1 MQLSFRNHFQRCFQ
15 ASTIAIAVLVIAAT
29 TTTAKTAK
37 QTSSSV
43 ESEYSVFLESPYI
56 QWGYQNCGPV
66 ITWQTRKPGKN
77 WSAQVQVD
85 NRWQPLAVK
94 ERQISGPG
102 IKPFAIVTAGPVS
115 LPPETTFQY
124 RVQNNGTTHFTATAK
139 TAKSAGSPMR
149 FVVFG
154 DSGVDSQPQK
164 DAALLAYNEKPDF
177 IVVTGDLVYPA
188 GQIEDYR
195 KKWFPI
201 YNADEPDNRHGAPLM
216 RRVPMIGVAGNHDTD
231 TTGGTDVARDL
242 RVYPD
247 GMAYFLN
254 WQQPLNGPA
263 LRSGGKNTPLLLG
276 SAKAISAFKR
286 NAASAYPQMCNFSFD
301 YGDTHWL
308 VLDANFYS
316 DWTDP
321 TLRSWAEAD
330 LLRAQKAR
338 WRFVAFHQPGFT
350 SDPMFATDQR
360 MRVISPIL
368 EKYKVD
374 MVFNGHVHHYE
385 RSYPLRFQPGSGV
398 SLADGK
404 PKLVPGELKMDKSFD
419 GITSTVPDGV
429 IYLITGGGGAKLFGQ
444 EEESQ
449 PHKWQQFTA
458 KYLADTHSITICDIK
473 DNTLTVRQL
482 TTDGK
487 EVDRFQITK

>member
-1 MQLSFRNHFQRCFQ
+1 M
-15 ASTIAIAVLVIAAT
+15 AVVVIAAT
-29 TTTAKTAK
+29 TAVAKDAK
-37 QTSSSV
+37 QATPAV
-43 ESEYSVFLESPYI
+43 EGEHGVFLESPYI
-56 QWGYQNCGPV
+56 QWGYQNRGPV
-66 ITWQTRKPGKN
+66 ITWQSRKCGEK
-77 WSAQVQVD
+77 WSAQILQ
-85 NRWQPLAVK
+85 NNNWQSLPVK
-94 ERQISGPG
+94 ERMIAGPG
-102 IKPFAIVTAGPVS
+102 IKQFALVTTGPIG

-124 RVQNNGTTHFTATAK
+124 RVQKNGTTQFTATGT
-139 TAKSAGSPMR
+139 TAKSKGTPMR

-164 DAALLAYNEKPDF
+164 DAALLAFNEKPDF
-177 IVVTGDLVYPA
+177 VVVTGDLVYPA

-201 YNADEPDNRHGAPLM
+201 YNADEPNKRHGAPMM
-216 RRVPMIGVAGNHDTD
+216 RSVPMIGVAGNHDTD
-231 TTGGTDVARDL
+231 TTGGKDVARDL
-242 RVYPD
+242 SVYPD

-254 WQQPLNGPA
+254 WQQPLNGPG
-263 LRSGGKNTPLLLG
+263 LKSGDKNTPLLLG
-276 SAKAISAFKR
+276 SDKAKSAFKK
-286 NAASAYPQMCNFSFD
+286 NAGAAYPQMCNFSFD

-316 DWTDP
+316 DWTNP

-330 LLRAQKAR
+330 LLKAQKAK

-350 SDPMFATDQR
+350 SDPLFSTDQR
-360 MRVISPIL
+360 MRVICPML

-385 RSYPLRFQPGSGV
+385 RSYPLRFQPASGV

-419 GITSTVPDGV
+419 GVTSTVPDGI

-473 DNTLTVRQL
+473 NNTLTVRQV